1 MRRKEMKAF
10 RISFISLFFLSL
22 FTAGLAAAEKPLASP
37 KLTQA
42 LVDEV
47 SGEIAYRYTDR
58 ISQFDRVQA
67 SEGWHDAAVWIK
79 GELEKIGYKNAVSA
93 EYGPQKIQDV
103 MDFFVALEK
112 AGLVK
117 LAQGK

>member
-1 MRRKEMKAF
+1 MARR
-10 RISFISLFFLSL
+10 R
-22 FTAGLAAAEKPLASP
+22 G
-37 KLTQA
+37 
-42 LVDEV
+42 
-47 SGEIAYRYTDR
+47 
-58 ISQFDRVQA
+58 
-67 SEGWHDAAVWIK
+67 WIK

-112 AGLVK
+112 AELVK